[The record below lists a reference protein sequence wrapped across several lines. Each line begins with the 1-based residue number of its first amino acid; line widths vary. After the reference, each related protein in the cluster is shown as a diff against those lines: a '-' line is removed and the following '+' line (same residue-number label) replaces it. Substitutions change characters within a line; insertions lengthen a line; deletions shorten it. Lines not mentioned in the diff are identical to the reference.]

1 MSFSDT
7 LRKNLTPELYEQVM
21 DQLGDDFDF
30 DLVPRSRLNAVI
42 KQRNTLRAQ
51 LAGDPQPSN
60 GTEPGTLPNELP
72 ATSPPVDI
80 EALKQ
85 QWQAEQGDA
94 VMAVR
99 IEYAALDKL
108 RALNAIDPELIWDS
122 KLIDKSK
129 LTLEGR
135 EVKGLED
142 QLQSLQESKPQ
153 LFAKA
158 AASSQST
165 VPAGT
170 GKNGGDA
177 GYASVTTKAQFLQLP
192 IKDQLAFKQANP
204 EVFNSFMQN

>member
-42 KQRNTLRAQ
+42 KQRNTLRSQ
-51 LAGDPQPSN
+51 LAGAPQPSDDI
-60 GTEPGTLPNELP
+60 EPGTVKTESP
-72 ATSPPVDI
+72 ASTPSVDV

-94 VMAVR
+94 VTAVR
-99 IEYAALDKL
+99 IEYAALEQL
-108 RALNAIDPELIWDS
+108 RTLNAVDPELIWDS

-135 EVKGLED
+135 SVKGLEE
-142 QLQSLQESKPQ
+142 QLSELQKSKPQ

-158 AASSQST
+158 ADTKST

-170 GKNGGDA
+170 GKSGGDT
-177 GYASVTTKAQFLQLP
+177 GYAAVTNKAQFLQLSL
-192 IKDQLAFKQANP
+192 KDQIAFKQANP
-204 EVFNSFMQN
+204 EMFNSFMQN